1 MIGAGNYCDNR
12 YGAAACTGRGELAI
26 RASTAK
32 SIIMYM
38 AQGMT
43 MDKAVTKAMKDIHDL
58 NSPGGMNSIA
68 IDAEGNAI
76 SVTTRGDRESYYYYM
91 DVDMEACE
99 KRIGI
104 NVPE

>member
-1 MIGAGNYCDNR
+1 
-12 YGAAACTGRGELAI
+12 
-26 RASTAK
+26 
-32 SIIMYM
+32 MYM

-43 MDKAVTKAMKDIHDL
+43 LEEAATKAMKDIHNL
-58 NSPGGMNSIA
+58 NSPGGMNSLA
-68 IDAEGNAI
+68 LDAKGNTL

-91 DVDMEACE
+91 DVDSKEAE